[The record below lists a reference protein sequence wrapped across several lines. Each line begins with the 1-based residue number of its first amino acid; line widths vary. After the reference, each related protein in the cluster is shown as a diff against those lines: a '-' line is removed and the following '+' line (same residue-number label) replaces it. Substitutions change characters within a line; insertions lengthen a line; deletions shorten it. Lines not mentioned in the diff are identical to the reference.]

1 MHWLKSSNM
10 TKTCYHHMLFV
21 RGVGFYSKITFL
33 TPISRSKVI
42 CRSKSCDML
51 GQGQWS
57 FPPSLVKIGQ
67 VMTELQRDWQ
77 KKEERILQRQNKTAC
92 LPSCKKLIM
101 QYNTLPRCTGRVRE
115 KKCMRSAQ
123 NLPFLCWNGQ
133 IWSNSNTFKIILWGM
148 KIFWGNAPMTT
159 HNPSS
164 LPALWPHHW
173 LEVSFVE
180 LESYWTGDNLH
191 FFFFFLMFSINMRY
205 KSSTQPV
212 FWKDLVLDKTFINI
226 KIFF

>member
-1 MHWLKSSNM
+1 M

-21 RGVGFYSKITFL
+21 GGVGFYSKITFL

-92 LPSCKKLIM
+92 LPSCKKTWKYGKGHLYTKYITVRGRPRSFRKLVTA
-101 QYNTLPRCTGRVRE
+101 QTHCYPGKWVQKTLRRVQ
-115 KKCMRSAQ
+115 KVY
-123 NLPFLCWNGQ
+123 WN
-133 IWSNSNTFKIILWGM
+133 K
-148 KIFWGNAPMTT
+148 
-159 HNPSS
+159 
-164 LPALWPHHW
+164 
-173 LEVSFVE
+173 
-180 LESYWTGDNLH
+180 
-191 FFFFFLMFSINMRY
+191 
-205 KSSTQPV
+205 
-212 FWKDLVLDKTFINI
+212 I
-226 KIFF
+226 KIAIRFIC